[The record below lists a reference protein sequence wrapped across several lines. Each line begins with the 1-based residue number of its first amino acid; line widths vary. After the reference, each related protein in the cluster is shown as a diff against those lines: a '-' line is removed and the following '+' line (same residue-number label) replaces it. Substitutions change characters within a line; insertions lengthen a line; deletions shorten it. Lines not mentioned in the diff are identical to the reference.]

1 MRTLC
6 IDRFEGN
13 FAVCEELLEHPVKAK
28 DIRYFGIEKN
38 ELPQGAA
45 EGSVLLVK
53 DDGTLLLDQKQ
64 TDARRAKAMKLQ
76 RNLWE

>member
-13 FAVCEELLEHPVKAK
+13 FAVCEELLDHPVKAK

-45 EGSVLLVK
+45 EGSVLLV
-53 DDGTLLLDQKQ
+53 TLLLDQKQ

>member
-13 FAVCEELLEHPVKAK
+13 FSVCEELLDHPVKAK

>member
-1 MRTLC
+1 M
-6 IDRFEGN
+6 D
-13 FAVCEELLEHPVKAK
+13 HPVKAK

-53 DDGTLLLDQKQ
+53 DDGTLLLDQ
-64 TDARRAKAMKLQ
+64 
-76 RNLWE
+76 

>member
-13 FAVCEELLEHPVKAK
+13 LAVCEELLDHPVKAK

-38 ELPQGAA
+38 ELPQGAS
-45 EGSVLLVK
+45 EGSVLVVQ
-53 DDGTLLLDQKQ
+53 DDGTLTIDQKQ
-64 TDARRAKAMKLQ
+64 TDARREKALKMQKD
-76 RNLWE
+76 LWK